1 VNLSDLLATG
11 PDLVALRGLAIVLS
25 PALHDMLSA
34 VQAQLPDRAC
44 VVQALP
50 LADGRW
56 MLGAD
61 LLSEIGP
68 GGLYADG
75 FGRLPSS
82 TFSSVEV
89 LPMSEALALRSVET
103 GE

>member
-1 VNLSDLLATG
+1 MNLAELLATS
-11 PDLVALRGLAIVLS
+11 PDLATLRGLALVLS
-25 PALHDMLSA
+25 PALHDTLTA
-34 VQAQLPDRAC
+34 VQATLPERAC

-50 LADGRW
+50 LTDGRW

-75 FGRLPSS
+75 FGRLPAAAFP
-82 TFSSVEV
+82 TVEV
-89 LPMSEALALRSVET
+89 LPMSEALALRPVEDE
-103 GE
+103 G